1 MKLSHRMLTVVV
13 LLVGALM
20 AVSEAPE
27 ILTLTDNA
35 SNDYL
40 SVRIGRVSPRTSIV
54 KDATHEATSPH
65 VLFGAPYGERDVA
78 AHSFLLSRSST
89 SPLSLLLLLV
99 THRK

>member
-1 MKLSHRMLTVVV
+1 MKLSHRMLTIVV

-27 ILTLTDNA
+27 ILTLTDNT

-40 SVRIGRVSPRTSIV
+40 SVQIRRVSPRTSLV
-54 KDATHEATSPH
+54 KDVTHEATSPH

-89 SPLSLLLLLV
+89 SPRSLLFLLV
-99 THRK
+99 TQRK